1 MSYLTDK
8 ILEELLDNIPDGP
21 EKEPKRKV
29 NPYATVQEQNNK
41 HNEGRL
47 TQAQII
53 EDFIRRLL
61 DDPIDEEEEDEYD
74 PNVLDPAIVFQE
86 DTKFI
91 NGVKKMPSASRPM
104 KSASLPPMISEVEIM
119 TDIANCEFSKLYDTK
134 KEYIRVIIP
143 GMSGDYFIKAD
154 KLKRWL
160 DHFIEKGRI
169 QLTEN
174 GNGLMVE
181 MKVGR
186 EKLLANCVK
195 RK

>member
-29 NPYATVQEQNNK
+29 NTYAAVQEQNNK

-61 DDPIDEEEEDEYD
+61 DDPIDEEEDDEYD

-104 KSASLPPMISEVEIM
+104 KSASRPPMVSEEERK
-119 TDIANCEFSKLYDTK
+119 AN
-134 KEYIRVIIP
+134 KEYLCLKVCNIDGTTSRIIIP
-143 GMSGDYFIKAD
+143 GTAEVFHIKASE
-154 KLKRWL
+154 LKKWL
-160 DHFIEKGRI
+160 KNGMEDGGMQVAKNETKRMIE
-169 QLTEN
+169 
-174 GNGLMVE
+174 V
-181 MKVGR
+181 KVS
-186 EKLLANCVK
+186 KKFLLSRNKK

>member
-29 NPYATVQEQNNK
+29 NPYATVQKQNNK

-91 NGVKKMPSASRPM
+91 NGIKKMPNAYKELKSASRP
-104 KSASLPPMISEVEIM
+104 PMVSE
-119 TDIANCEFSKLYDTK
+119 DKKAN
-134 KEYIRVIIP
+134 KEYLCLKVYNIDGTTSRIIIP
-143 GMSGDYFIKAD
+143 GTAEVFHINANQISKWLKNGID
-154 KLKRWL
+154 KGGMRV
-160 DHFIEKGRI
+160 EKNEVKKMYEVKI
-169 QLTEN
+169 SKKFLLTRN
-174 GNGLMVE
+174 
-181 MKVGR
+181 K
-186 EKLLANCVK
+186 KK
-195 RK
+195 K

>member
-29 NPYATVQEQNNK
+29 NTYAAVQEQNNK

-91 NGVKKMPSASRPM
+91 NGIKKMPNAYKELKSASRP
-104 KSASLPPMISEVEIM
+104 PMVSE
-119 TDIANCEFSKLYDTK
+119 DKKAN
-134 KEYIRVIIP
+134 KEYLCLKVYNIDGTTSRIIIP
-143 GMSGDYFIKAD
+143 GTAEIFHIKASE
-154 KLKRWL
+154 LKKWL
-160 DHFIEKGRI
+160 KNGMDNGGMHVGNNEAQRI
-169 QLTEN
+169 
-174 GNGLMVE
+174 VE
-181 MKVGR
+181 VKVS
-186 EKLLANCVK
+186 KKFLLSRNKK